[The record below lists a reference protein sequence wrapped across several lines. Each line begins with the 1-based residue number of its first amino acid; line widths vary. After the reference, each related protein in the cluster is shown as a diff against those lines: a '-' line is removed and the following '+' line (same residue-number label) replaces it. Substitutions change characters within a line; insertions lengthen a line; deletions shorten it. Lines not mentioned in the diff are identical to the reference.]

1 MRATT
6 GRKRATTTTQLRTA
20 GQSVS
25 VLLAKLMECHEPPDE
40 QQRECLERV
49 RRFHR
54 WGRRNTIHRLRWTER
69 AAPTP
74 SQKRDPV
81 SAGPPTLCRF
91 VLELACCTSKEG
103 PRWQV
108 IEWGVDAPEVRF
120 HPCSSHQ
127 VALRKFL
134 TMP

>member
-6 GRKRATTTTQLRTA
+6 GRKRATTTTQQRMT

-25 VLLAKLMECHEPPDE
+25 VLLGRLMKGHAPPDE
-40 QQRECLERV
+40 QQRECLERI

-54 WGRRNTIHRLRWTER
+54 WGRRNTMHRLRWTER
-69 AAPTP
+69 DAPTL
-74 SQKRDPV
+74 SQERDPV

-91 VLELACCTSKEG
+91 VLELACCPSKEG

-108 IEWGVDAPEVRF
+108 IEWGVDAFEVRF
-120 HPCSSHQ
+120 RPCASYRQ
-127 VALRKFL
+127 ALREFL
-134 TMP
+134 KWS